1 MNGKSNGGPSAGAEW
16 ESDFREHFLYFP
28 DKAAADK
35 AAARLRAKGWSVE
48 VERAVV
54 RKDWLVLATDHWPNE
69 EEFESQWQ
77 ELHRLAEELGGEYD
91 GYGGP
96 G

>member
-1 MNGKSNGGPSAGAEW
+1 MRTNGHTPEPEW
-16 ESDFREHFLYFP
+16 EFNFREHFLYFP
-28 DKAAADK
+28 NKAVADVAAT
-35 AAARLRAKGWSVE
+35 RLRAKGWAVE
-48 VERAVV
+48 VSRAAV
-54 RKDWLVLATDHWPNE
+54 RDDWLVLATDHWPNE
-69 EEFESQWQ
+69 EKFESEWQ

>member
-1 MNGKSNGGPSAGAEW
+1 MSTNGHAPEPEW
-16 ESDFREHFLYFP
+16 EFNFREHFLYFP
-28 DKAAADK
+28 DKAAANK
-35 AAARLRAKGWSVE
+35 AAARLIAKGWEVK
-48 VERAVV
+48 VERAVGRV
-54 RKDWLVLATDHWPNE
+54 DWLVLATDHWPNE
-69 EEFESQWQ
+69 EKFESEWQ